1 VAALHKFLS
10 MGYFDP
16 NSALYLSQLMS
27 MKLIKK
33 FPVMESQVITKKVN
47 IGFYYEPVKPQIH

>member
-1 VAALHKFLS
+1 